1 MNRSAYVGL
10 ALIAMFLL
18 VTPARAQQAKSK
30 AEYDAY
36 KAMYD
41 EQEPLRK
48 AQFAEVFLSDYGDS
62 EFIPAAFQLLSNA
75 YVSARNWRKVVETAE
90 RFDQTAPDA
99 DSKVKGFM
107 YQRAMAAAEQGR
119 DVAKV
124 IEYGEKVLQ
133 VDRNNLGALLT
144 LSTVITDNLP
154 ADDAQQESSLGK
166 AFQLANRARVQA
178 QQALQSKPA
187 NLTDAQWD
195 AQRMAVFSRI
205 YMTLGV
211 VHYTRGDYE
220 QAADQ
225 YQRVIEYNPRDP
237 FAHLQLGLSH
247 EYQAA
252 GKSSLVLD
260 ALAEENEAKTNRQE
274 QAVLDE
280 LVARREALEGEV
292 LGEMDLAIDSLA
304 KAVALGGQAGSLA
317 RVELEKL
324 YRRKNEDS
332 LDGLDELIEEK
343 KAELSGQ

>member
-10 ALIAMFLL
+10 ALIATLL
-18 VTPARAQQAKSK
+18 LATPAQAQQAKSK

-41 EQEPLRK
+41 EQEPQRK
-48 AQFAEVFLSDYGDS
+48 ARLAEAFLNDYGDS
-62 EFIPAAFQLLSNA
+62 DFIPAAFQLLSNA

-90 RFDQTAPDA
+90 EFDQTVPDA
-99 DSKVKGFM
+99 DSRVKGFM

-119 DVAKV
+119 NVPRV
-124 IEYGEKVLQ
+124 IEFGEKVLQ

-154 ADDAQQESSLGK
+154 AGEAQKESSLGR

-178 QQALQSKPA
+178 QQALRSKPE

-220 QAADQ
+220 QAANE
-225 YQRVIEYNPRDP
+225 YKRVIGYNPRDP
-237 FAHLQLGLSH
+237 FAHLQLGLSY

-252 GKSSLVLD
+252 GNSALVLD
-260 ALAEENEAKTNRQE
+260 AVAEENEARTNQAD

-280 LVARREALEGEV
+280 LVTRREALEGEV
-292 LGEMDLAIDSLA
+292 LGGMDFAIDSLA
-304 KAVALGGQAGSLA
+304 KAVALGGQAGNLA

-343 KAELSGQ
+343 RAELGGR

>member
-10 ALIAMFLL
+10 ALIATLL
-18 VTPARAQQAKSK
+18 FGTPARAQQAKSK

-41 EQEPLRK
+41 EQEPQRK
-48 AQFAEVFLSDYGDS
+48 AQLAEAFLNDYGDS
-62 EFIPAAFQLLSNA
+62 DFVPAAFQLLSNA
-75 YVSARNWRKVVETAE
+75 YVGARNWRKVVETAD
-90 RFDQTAPDA
+90 RFDQTVPDA
-99 DSKVKGFM
+99 DSTVKGFM

-119 DVAKV
+119 DAAKV
-124 IEYGEKVLQ
+124 VEFGEKVLQ

-154 ADDAQQESSLGK
+154 PDDAEKERSLGR

-178 QQALQSKPA
+178 QQALRSKPE

-220 QAADQ
+220 QAAEE
-225 YQRVIEYNPRDP
+225 YKRVIGYNPRDP
-237 FAHLQLGLSH
+237 FAHLQLGLSY
-247 EYQAA
+247 EYEAA
-252 GKSSLVLD
+252 GKSALVVD
-260 ALAEENEAKTNRQE
+260 AVAEENEAKTNQAE
-274 QAVLDE
+274 QAVLDQ

-292 LGEMDLAIDSLA
+292 LGEMDLAIDSFA
-304 KAVALGGQAGSLA
+304 KAVALGGQAGNLA
-317 RVELEKL
+317 RVELERL
-324 YRRKNEDS
+324 YRRKNDDS

-343 KAELSGQ
+343 RAELGVR